1 MCFGTHAHLAAVI
14 QRDHAAQRE
23 LAMHTPSHIF
33 CKSEI
38 KFPQAN
44 IIMLS
49 VRQFSSQTVI
59 LLLFLRVQIEDEWMA
74 NLVINKSILK
84 MILKS
89 VLYFPIFFSS
99 HFISR
104 AYNLHF
110 TEFTVTDFKT
120 HDYFTYH

>member
-1 MCFGTHAHLAAVI
+1 
-14 QRDHAAQRE
+14 
-23 LAMHTPSHIF
+23 
-33 CKSEI
+33 
-38 KFPQAN
+38 
-44 IIMLS
+44 MLDNL
-49 VRQFSSQTVI
+49 VLKQLFYYFSLEFI
-59 LLLFLRVQIEDEWMA
+59 IEDEWMA

-99 HFISR
+99 HFIGR